1 MTTETQLTLHK
12 TIAKNILALPHERPL
27 LVGIDGKDASG
38 KTTFADNLATTL
50 AAATEREVIRISLDD
65 FFLPRAIRSRQ
76 NDQARGCYEDT
87 FDISGIVEHLFT
99 PIRNLFTY
107 TSKIFDYKNDMPVDI
122 ETKAV
127 SANALF
133 ILDGVF
139 LQRPEFRKYWDYTV
153 LLDVSDETAIAR
165 GAVRDTGRISDIEA
179 ACIKYINRYIASQK
193 IYYSECNPAQRA
205 NIVIDNTDF
214 SNPVIVSA
222 YNRLSY

>member
-38 KTTFADNLATTL
+38 KTTFADNLAATL

-87 FDISGIVEHLFT
+87 FDISGIVEHLVT
-99 PIRNLFTY
+99 PIRNHFTY

-179 ACIKYINRYIASQK
+179 ACIKYINS
-193 IYYSECNPAQRA
+193 
-205 NIVIDNTDF
+205 
-214 SNPVIVSA
+214 
-222 YNRLSY
+222 